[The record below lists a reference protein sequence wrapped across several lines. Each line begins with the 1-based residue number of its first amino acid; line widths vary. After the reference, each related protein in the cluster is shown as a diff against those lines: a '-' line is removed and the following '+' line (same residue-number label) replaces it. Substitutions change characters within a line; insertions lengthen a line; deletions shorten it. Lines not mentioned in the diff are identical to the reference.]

1 MRVLCGLPLL
11 LLAAAANG
19 VLFDPVPPT
28 QSSGGVVYKVRATVT
43 LKSPELTVTEG
54 AGLQYAGDLAL
65 YSAGQDTYE
74 ARFLN
79 FSVVKHEHLYGGLD
93 NLTAVPLN
101 WSVPLLNETFA
112 VDYSQQFRYPVKFV
126 LSAGKVVKYEVSPEV
141 APWARNVYKSLLTLL
156 QNQVETPQEVPTSAA
171 YYEDGVSG
179 YCRVTYEVHTLT
191 RNLYTEGP
199 VYNVTKT
206 KYLDDCKQTRPVH
219 KTWGPA
225 YKGYYAV
232 CAKHLPNNYLPGYQE
247 DTSAHES
254 KPLAGCPEGLSPYDS
269 VVAAHEVSYY
279 NVSGSLLESALT
291 DSLTVLPLLSGSVVV
306 RTRLQLELASLE
318 VPPTTPVQYQGEPHT
333 SLELH
338 LPEAAEYLDLPVY
351 SYLVGSSEQ
360 VKPEVFTQVL
370 EQVAEELVSL
380 ELETEAKKTPALML
394 KLVHMVS
401 LLNTDQ
407 LKQALPQSLLTKTT
421 ELEPKEQVLRALYVD
436 LLGQAGSKSAVEVA
450 VHLVKEQVLSLY
462 DATRLF
468 RQLSVFSAY
477 VDKDT
482 VELLLELCKTTET
495 VLKPLVKVA
504 VCDALGEVVKKA
516 CPTGAHWDTVHA
528 ASYKSSWRRI
538 PKIKSRYEQT
548 PSVPKYLLPFVPV
561 ERLVLPQEKQC
572 TVADLVEYVKVLEE
586 ALKTTT
592 DFKVLVG
599 YLNALGKVAK
609 PEVLPV
615 LVSYLNGTAENLY
628 QLVDEGEEVYE
639 TVYFVKKAVLLAL
652 SHVVEYF
659 PKEVSPLVRTVLLNV
674 SEPVDVRTL
683 AFDVWL
689 KSVPT
694 KWDLQQV
701 SLVVKLD
708 RSLELKSYVYSALK
722 SVLKDKHPA
731 NHVLASRVR
740 GVFVHYEAL
749 NVGPRYSTYKKK
761 TYYDVAKNLGFESV
775 VKHVAN
781 NVSYF
786 PTYLH
791 AGLKYNLGPYVQTLL
806 EGKLLLKGGEKFLN
820 EVFSTEGTTTF
831 LRRVTEAFTTKVK
844 RPYSTTPYE
853 TSNKYSVVK
862 ELNLKTRRVES
873 PKAVLF
879 AKFLGGDAVLPLDK
893 ELFEQLKTELVELAQ
908 KAATTGPLTTHLV
921 RVLLPKKVAHVEPTV
936 VGLPVVQTVLHPIV
950 VSLKLKDVSLQVDT
964 TVDSLLPV
972 TFNVTG
978 TVQPLVLSVKQH
990 RVFVP
995 AELTEESPSVVHTNV
1010 KHLHF
1015 KTDLSLGFNK
1025 YEKEVKVAV
1034 KPTFGPALLSAVS
1047 TEHVVETPSPFLL
1060 LEKPAVDP
1068 KKVMDTIVK
1077 PFVYHRVYET
1087 KLVNLEVDAVSHGPF
1102 APLPLY
1108 GKLYRLYSERM
1119 PKLLQY
1125 LSHQASKQHLL
1136 RINVKPYEKDPV
1148 SEWVA
1153 TFKYE
1158 NNLDYLMKTTL
1169 KKVYTAAR
1177 TSTYDEEETSYEMLS
1192 EPVVTPRPTP
1202 YAAYEEEDSSEYYPE
1217 YPHLWNKTL
1226 VKHVLNV
1233 TLEGKL
1239 EGTVKKLTKLD
1250 LAYHHSLNKT
1260 LKHYYVD
1267 VKTLTRPLV
1276 SLFLNVSSPV
1286 PPSPFWYVPSYLGN
1300 DLMNATLYLTYGDEP
1315 EPFVVTYNATKTED
1329 QLLGLHAYDAT
1340 PLLHWFVP
1348 QCLADQHAG
1357 HTVSYACSLAT
1368 VFDAHLNKQV
1378 VSFKV
1383 PSQVSPKVKNWALKV
1398 LSFLK
1403 FKLFPWASFYALPF
1417 VQQEE
1422 YEVVLTLNKTDVNP
1436 YVSVAYGEL
1445 VLPGEKVVL
1454 NELKLSKYSVPNL
1467 LLSVWDR
1474 LKHGL
1479 YKSYPHQPCSV
1490 GKHWVRTYDN
1500 VSYPLEV
1507 RPHCKYLVTS
1517 DCSAKHDFAVVVQPL
1532 DLAVGTKKLIVQ
1544 LGPTVVELPPPD
1556 LYKAEVLLTVNGTY
1570 YVANTTQDVVLP
1582 YKWDRKLLVTVYPTS
1597 GPHDPPVVQLTNT
1610 LKTFKLLF
1618 DGVNFFVWVNP
1629 LYQGKTCGLCS
1640 NYDNE
1645 PYHEFV
1651 TPENYLVSNY
1661 SEFVASYGFGLP
1673 QCKEPLV
1680 PVYPLHYLEELKK
1693 PVGYEAGYPSSP
1705 EYPSHSKYPSQ
1716 HHKYPSRKEY
1726 PTHHKYPSHE
1736 EYPTHH
1742 KYPSHEE
1749 YPTHHKYPTHRQKYP
1764 VHKYPTHHE
1773 YPTHY
1778 KYPTHREYPPSRE
1791 HYPYSPSL
1799 QREG

>member
-19 VLFDPVPPT
+19 VLFDLVPPT
-28 QSSGGVVYKVRATVT
+28 QSGGVVYKVRATVT
-43 LKSPELTVTEG
+43 LKSPELSVTEG

-79 FSVVKHEHLYGGLD
+79 FSVVKHEYLYGSLE

-101 WSVPLLNETFA
+101 ESVPLLNETYA

-141 APWARNVYKSLLTLL
+141 STWTRNVYKSVLTLL

-179 YCRVTYEVHTLT
+179 YCRVTYEVHSLT
-191 RNLYTEGP
+191 KNLYTEGP

-206 KYLDDCKQTRPVH
+206 KYLDDCKLTRPVH
-219 KTWGPA
+219 STSGA
-225 YKGYYAV
+225 VRKGYHAV
-232 CAKHLPNNYLPGYQE
+232 CTKHLPNNFLPGYQE
-247 DTSAHES
+247 DTSAYES
-254 KPLAGCPEGLSPYDS
+254 KPLSGCPEGLSPLDS

-291 DSLTVLPLLSGSVVV
+291 DSLTVLPLLTGSVVV

-318 VPPTTPVQYQGEPHT
+318 VPPVNPVAYQGEPHT

-351 SYLVGSSEQ
+351 SYLVGSPDQ

-370 EQVAEELVSL
+370 EQVAEELVNLDLDFES
-380 ELETEAKKTPALML
+380 ETKKTPALML
-394 KLVHMVS
+394 KLVHIVS

-407 LKQALPQSLLTKTT
+407 LKQALPQSLLTKTS
-421 ELEPKEQVLRALYVD
+421 ELEPKEQVLKALYVD
-436 LLGQAGSKSAVEVA
+436 LLGKAGSKSAVEVA
-450 VHLVKEQVLSLY
+450 VYLVKQQVLSLY
-462 DATRLF
+462 EATRLF
-468 RQLSVFSAY
+468 RELSVFTAY

-482 VELLLELCKTTET
+482 VELLLDLCKTTET

-504 VCDALGEVVKKA
+504 VCDALGEAVKKA
-516 CPTGAHWDTVHA
+516 CPTRVHYDTPA
-528 ASYKSSWRRI
+528 LTPYKSSWRRI

-548 PSVPKYLLPFVPV
+548 PSVPKHLLPYVPV

-572 TVADLVEYVKVLEE
+572 TVFDLVEYVKVRVNFTATSAISL
-586 ALKTTT
+586 
-592 DFKVLVG
+592 
-599 YLNALGKVAK
+599 
-609 PEVLPV
+609 LPV

-628 QLVDEGEEVYE
+628 QLAEEGEEVTE

-701 SLVVKLD
+701 ALVVKLD

-722 SVLKDKHPA
+722 SVVKDKHPA

-740 GVFVHYEAL
+740 GVFVHFEAL
-749 NVGPRYSTYKKK
+749 NVGPRYSKYVKK
-761 TYYDVAKNLGFESV
+761 TYYDVAKNFGFESL

-791 AGLKYNLGPYVQTLL
+791 AGLKYNLGPYVKTLL
-806 EGKLLLKGGEKFLN
+806 EGKLLLKGGEHFLN
-820 EVFSTEGTTTF
+820 EVFSTEGPDGAPS
-831 LRRVTEAFTTKVK
+831 LVG
-844 RPYSTTPYE
+844 
-853 TSNKYSVVK
+853 SVSASIIH
-862 ELNLKTRRVES
+862 ERQRLTLNHIIFQLNLKTREVES

-879 AKFLGGDAVLPLDK
+879 AKFLGGDAVLPVDK
-893 ELFEQLKTELVELAQ
+893 ELLEQLKEELVQLVQ
-908 KAATTGPLTTHLV
+908 KASTTGPLTTHFV
-921 RVLLPKKVAHVEPTV
+921 RVLLPKKVAHVEPTA

-950 VSLKLKDVSLQVDT
+950 VSLKLKDVSLQYDT
-964 TVDSLLPV
+964 SVDSLLPV

-978 TVQPLVLSVKQH
+978 TVQPLVLSIKQS

-1015 KTDLSLGFNK
+1015 KAHLSVGYDSK
-1025 YEKEVKVAV
+1025 YEKKVRVAV
-1034 KPTFGPALLSAVS
+1034 KPTFGTALLSALS

-1068 KKVMDTIVK
+1068 KKVMDTMAK

-1087 KLVNLEVDAVSHGPF
+1087 KVVDVEVDAMSHGPF

-1108 GKLYRLYSERM
+1108 GKLYHLSTERM
-1119 PKLLQY
+1119 SKLVQY
-1125 LSHQASKQHLL
+1125 LTHQGSKQHLI
-1136 RINVKPYEKDPV
+1136 RVNVKPYEKDPV
-1148 SEWVA
+1148 NEWVA

-1158 NNLDYLMKTTL
+1158 NNVDYLMKTTL
-1169 KKVYTAAR
+1169 KKVYTSP
-1177 TSTYDEEETSYEMLS
+1177 STYDESQEETSYEHMRYK
-1192 EPVVTPRPTP
+1192 PVTPK
-1202 YAAYEEEDSSEYYPE
+1202 YETYDYEDSSEYYPE
-1217 YPHLWNKTL
+1217 YPQLVNKTL

-1239 EGTVKKLTKLD
+1239 EGAVKKAVKLD
-1250 LAYHHSLNKT
+1250 LAYYHSLNKT

-1267 VKTLTRPLV
+1267 LKTLTKPLV
-1276 SLFLNVSSPV
+1276 SVFVNVSSPV
-1286 PPSPFWYVPSYLGN
+1286 APSPFWYVPSYVGN
-1300 DLMNATLYLTYGDEP
+1300 DLVNVTLYLTYGSEP
-1315 EPFVVTYNATKTED
+1315 EPFVVTYNATKTDE

-1383 PSQVSPKVKNWALKV
+1383 PPQVSPKVKNLALKV

-1403 FKLFPWASFYALPF
+1403 FKLFPYASFYALPF
-1417 VQQEE
+1417 PEQEE
-1422 YEVVLTLNKTDVNP
+1422 YEVVLKLNKTDVNP
-1436 YVSVAYGEL
+1436 YVTVAHGEL
-1445 VLPGEKVVL
+1445 LLPSEKVVL
-1454 NELKLSKYSVPNL
+1454 SGLQLSKYAVPNL
-1467 LLSVWDR
+1467 LLSVYDR
-1474 LKHGL
+1474 LKYALFEG
-1479 YKSYPHQPCSV
+1479 YPHQPCSV

-1500 VSYPLEV
+1500 VSFPLEV
-1507 RPHCKYLVTS
+1507 RPNCKYLVTS
-1517 DCSAKHDFAVVVQPL
+1517 DCSVKHNFAVVVQPL

-1582 YKWDRKLLVTVYPTS
+1582 YKGNRKLFVTVYPTS
-1597 GPHDPPVVQLTNT
+1597 GPHDPPVVELTT
-1610 LKTFKLLF
+1610 SLKTFKVLF

-1629 LYQGKTCGLCS
+1629 LYQGKTCGICS
-1640 NYDNE
+1640 NFDNE

-1673 QCKEPLV
+1673 QCKELLV
-1680 PVYPLHYLEELKK
+1680 PVYPHHYLEELKK
-1693 PVGYEAGYPSSP
+1693 PSALAKGWTRKVREVGSLGALPSNYLVTLQERVRFP
-1705 EYPSHSKYPSQ
+1705 EKCAPL
-1716 HHKYPSRKEY
+1716 
-1726 PTHHKYPSHE
+1726 TA
-1736 EYPTHH
+1736 
-1742 KYPSHEE
+1742 
-1749 YPTHHKYPTHRQKYP
+1749 
-1764 VHKYPTHHE
+1764 
-1773 YPTHY
+1773 
-1778 KYPTHREYPPSRE
+1778 
-1791 HYPYSPSL
+1791 
-1799 QREG
+1799 